1 MAIMERSKTAET
13 QRIFIGRAHLN
24 CHPREIVLRVLEAHI
39 TTSFTQLYLG
49 GDVKPEQLKELEQH
63 QHQFRRPS
71 RPMNTPINTAA
82 AIVPRGLRRA
92 IPSSSVVT
100 VFACSLAADVIS
112 APLSA

>member
-1 MAIMERSKTAET
+1 MRTRIGGSGQTFGNEGVRSADHDL
-13 QRIFIGRAHLN
+13 F
-24 CHPREIVLRVLEAHI
+24 HPTL
-39 TTSFTQLYLG
+39 SW
-49 GDVKPEQLKELEQH
+49 GDVKPEQPKELEQH

-71 RPMNTPINTAA
+71 RPMNIPINTAP

-92 IPSSSVVT
+92 MPSSSVAT